1 MEFLARSIVCSII
14 TRATFGGG
22 GVVVAAVFDFIVKV
36 ANKLRLDAGV
46 RSKTSLTPVVR
57 PNEFQTN
64 AYVLSHFLV
73 YSC

>member
-22 GVVVAAVFDFIVKV
+22 GVVVVVTVFDFIVKV
-36 ANKLRLDAGV
+36 ANKLRLDAGA

-64 AYVLSHFLV
+64 AYVLWHFLV
-73 YSC
+73 